1 MKFFKKLYVSEYM
14 EKKKEKVIKNLKAGK
29 IPFSYYILVLI
40 EEGENQ
46 LEFYSTSLLYQKK
59 LKEENLF
66 IVGLAAGYEDAI
78 YLVEDITREVYE
90 KTGTADIRSY
100 IRSVEHDEYCEG

>member
-1 MKFFKKLYVSEYM
+1 MKLFKKLYVSEYV
-14 EKKKEKVIKNLKAGK
+14 KHRKEKIIKKLKAGEF
-29 IPFSYYILVLI
+29 PLSYYILVLI

-46 LEFYSTSLLYQKK
+46 LEFYNTSLLYQKK
-59 LKEENLF
+59 LQEEELF
-66 IVGLAAGYEDAI
+66 VVGIAAGYEEAI

-100 IRSVEHDEYCEG
+100 IRGVENGDFCEG